1 MLRIKFHDK
10 VYNHHYSNTYK
21 YQPPHCVPSPL
32 THTNPTTKDSTE
44 SNIPHPLSISL
55 AYNITPLTHL
65 VQLLTPILTK
75 YLPN

>member
-10 VYNHHYSNTYK
+10 VYNHHYFKTYK

-44 SNIPHPLSISL
+44 SNIPHPL
-55 AYNITPLTHL
+55 
-65 VQLLTPILTK
+65 
-75 YLPN
+75 